1 MKAIVYR
8 KYGSPDVLS
17 FEEVDRPIPKD
28 VKFSMSD
35 KMICQDLRGCR
46 TTRAMN
52 CSPSGIMTPEAINYL
67 DGTTTPS
74 IDSPRAQ
81 VPLRAQSDIL

>member
-35 KMICQDLRGCR
+35 KMIYQDL
-46 TTRAMN
+46 TLKIRAPARV
-52 CSPSGIMTPEAINYL
+52 PSVLQSSSRRQRRIEIEIRL
-67 DGTTTPS
+67 DSTS
-74 IDSPRAQ
+74 K
-81 VPLRAQSDIL
+81 QSSGNARRLG

>member
-28 VKFSMSD
+28 DEVLIKIHATSINSYD
-35 KMICQDLRGCR
+35 VDLLKGW
-46 TTRAMN
+46 
-52 CSPSGIMTPEAINYL
+52 PG
-67 DGTTTPS
+67 
-74 IDSPRAQ
+74 
-81 VPLRAQSDIL
+81 

>member
-35 KMICQDLRGCR
+35 KMI
-46 TTRAMN
+46 
-52 CSPSGIMTPEAINYL
+52 
-67 DGTTTPS
+67 
-74 IDSPRAQ
+74 
-81 VPLRAQSDIL
+81 